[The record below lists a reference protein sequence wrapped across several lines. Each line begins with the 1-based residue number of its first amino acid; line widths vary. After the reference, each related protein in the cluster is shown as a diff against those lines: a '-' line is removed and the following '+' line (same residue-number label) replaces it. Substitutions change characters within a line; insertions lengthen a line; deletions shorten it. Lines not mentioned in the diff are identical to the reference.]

1 MIGLFIKSKLIAFV
15 LALAFL
21 TTAGM
26 AVEEIGKYSI
36 NLATNDTLGTYLV
49 NQTGF
54 TLYYFMNDAPG
65 NGVSNCSGKCAEI
78 WPPFY
83 AETSA
88 VANGLNAADFTSELR
103 ADGKKQTAYKGWP
116 LYVYFKDTEPN
127 DAYGQGFNKVW
138 FVVNPSSSQFKQPSP
153 QQPGYQQ
160 SDYSSSG
167 GSSSGGY

>member
-1 MIGLFIKSKLIAFV
+1 MLV

-21 TTAGM
+21 TTASM
-26 AVEEIGKYSI
+26 AAETGKYSI
-36 NLATNDTLGTYLV
+36 NLASNDTLGTYLV

-65 NGVSNCSGKCAEI
+65 NGVSSCRGKCAEI
-78 WPPFY
+78 WTPFY
-83 AETSA
+83 AETLA

-116 LYVYFKDTEPN
+116 LYFYSKDTEPN

-138 FVVNPSSSQFKQPSP
+138 FVASLNSSQFKQPIP
-153 QQPGYQQ
+153 QYPSAPQSGYLP
-160 SDYSSSG
+160 YG
-167 GSSSGGY
+167 GSSSGEY

>member
-1 MIGLFIKSKLIAFV
+1 MLV

-21 TTAGM
+21 TTASM
-26 AVEEIGKYSI
+26 AADEMGKYSV

-65 NGVSNCSGKCAEI
+65 NSISKCNGKCAEL

-83 AETSA
+83 AETLT
-88 VANGLNAADFTSELR
+88 VAEGLNAADFTSEVR

-116 LYVYFKDTEPN
+116 LYLYSKDTEPS

-138 FVVNPSSSQFKQPSP
+138 FVVNPNASPFKKAVNT
-153 QQPGYQQ
+153 Q
-160 SDYSSSG
+160 SGYSS
-167 GSSSGGY
+167 GY

>member
-1 MIGLFIKSKLIAFV
+1 MLVF
-15 LALAFL
+15 ALAFL
-21 TTAGM
+21 TTAAM
-26 AVEEIGKYSI
+26 AVEEMGKYSI
-36 NLATNDTLGTYLV
+36 NLSTNDTLGTYLV

-65 NGVSNCSGKCAEI
+65 NDISRCNGKCAEI

-83 AETSA
+83 AETLT
-88 VANGLNAADFTSELR
+88 VANGLNAADFTSQLR

-116 LYVYFKDTEPN
+116 LYFYSKDTKQK

-138 FVVNPSSSQFKQPSP
+138 FVVNPSSSQFKQPSN
-153 QQPGYQQ
+153 QQPSYPQ
-160 SDYSSSG
+160 SGYSSSG